1 MRIFLIEDVRM
12 SHTRMSI
19 RAKLTVLVVLF
30 VVPIVL
36 LAGLFARQ
44 AYKDIHFAT
53 KERDGVAYLRAIWPS
68 LVSLTESADDSQR
81 PDKKLAAE
89 AAAKFDKAMDTASQS
104 KAFLASLGAVQSER
118 EDIAAARALMTRVG
132 DKSNL
137 ILDPDLDSYYTM
149 DVVLLKLPDAVDLSE
164 QARDLSFALKD
175 ASEVAD
181 AQKVA
186 LSVLLGKLAG
196 ANEGL
201 AASLKAAYD
210 GNADGSTK
218 KNLDTAY
225 SEYQTASGTLETAL
239 RDAETL
245 LLSPDLRS
253 SADLSK
259 VDAARAAYVV
269 AGNKFWQAAATE
281 LDRLLAKRIQGFE
294 SNFFLLMGLAIAVT
308 LVAFASALMTSRA
321 IVRSIQQLDDEI
333 RTLADQDLDAEMSMV
348 QGNDEI
354 AHIAKAVDYFRER
367 TIEKI
372 AAANSD
378 ERKREMILGERRAMT
393 SVADKIRK
401 SVGAIVQS
409 LGELSKVMA
418 KSSTDVSSTSEQTR
432 KRTGDANSAL
442 EIASRDLGG
451 VVQGV
456 GELASSIAEISSQ
469 AERAASNAE
478 FALTQTRA
486 AAAVGARLEESSR
499 RIGEITQVISGIAE
513 QTNLLALNATIE
525 SARAGE
531 AGRGF
536 AVVAQEVKVLAGQTS
551 SATDEIA
558 RQIGDIQAAAKDV
571 LASFQSVA
579 SAIESMSGVTSSI
592 AGAVEEQN
600 VATQGISENLQR
612 ATAGAEEAIGRVEQL
627 PALAA
632 KTEESAGELSRFA
645 DNLTSEATHLKGE
658 IDRLLTELTDRRI
671 SERYAAKAPIRVRVG
686 EVEQS
691 SVMLDISEYGGRA
704 TLIAGVAKDMS
715 VTISF
720 ADGAKIPA
728 QIAWVSKSEIGLN
741 FNPSQLDASR
751 VQEIAGGKKLAA

>member
-1 MRIFLIEDVRM
+1 M
-12 SHTRMSI
+12 SHTRLSI

-53 KERDGVAYLRAIWPS
+53 KERDGVTYLRAIWPS

-81 PDKKLAAE
+81 PDQKLAVE

-104 KAFLASLGAVQSER
+104 KAFLASLGAVQSGR

-186 LSVLLGKLAG
+186 LSVLLGKLVG

-201 AASLKAAYD
+201 GASLKAAYD
-210 GNADGSTK
+210 GNGDGSTK

-225 SEYQTASGTLETAL
+225 SEYQTASGALETAL

-259 VDAARAAYVV
+259 VEAARADYVV
-269 AGNKFWQAAATE
+269 ASNKFWQAAATE
-281 LDRLLAKRIQGFE
+281 LDRLLAKRIKGFE

-308 LVAFASALMTSRA
+308 IVAFASALMTSRA

-333 RTLADQDLDAEMSMV
+333 RTLADQDLDADMAMT

-418 KSSTDVSSTSEQTR
+418 KASTDVSSTSEQTR

-612 ATAGAEEAIGRVEQL
+612 ATSGAEEAIGRVEQL

-645 DNLTSEATHLKGE
+645 DNLTNEATHLKGE

-671 SERYAAKAPIRVRVG
+671 SDRYTAKAPIRIRVG

-691 SVMLDISEYGGRA
+691 SVLLDISEYGGRA

-715 VTISF
+715 VAITF

-728 QIAWVSKSEIGLN
+728 QIAWVSKTEIGLN

-751 VQEIAGGKKLAA
+751 VREISGGKQLAA